1 MHSRESG
8 FTLIELVVTLA
19 IMGILMS
26 VAIPNYQMFVMSS
39 RMSAQ
44 ANEFM
49 TALGFT
55 RSEAIKRGT
64 RVTLCR
70 SSNNT
75 SCAASGTWA
84 QGWIVFIDGGTA
96 GTVDGT
102 DSVLQTHG
110 PLEGSPSFVGSGGT
124 LANYI
129 SYGSSAIGATAG
141 SFSLCPPSPAKVAGR
156 DIVISNSGRAR
167 VQNPPA
173 TACP

>member
-1 MHSRESG
+1 MQSTESG

-26 VAIPNYQMFVMSS
+26 VAIPNYQTFVMSS

-55 RSEAIKRGT
+55 RSEAIKRAT
-64 RVTLCR
+64 RVTLCK
-70 SSNNT
+70 SNDSLMCT
-75 SCAASGTWA
+75 TAGTWA
-84 QGWIVFIDGGTA
+84 QGWIIFTDGGTA
-96 GTVDGT
+96 GVIGGT
-102 DSVLQTHG
+102 DTVLQTHG
-110 PLEGSPSFVGSGGT
+110 PLEGSTSFVGSGGT

-129 SYGSSAIGATAG
+129 SYDSTAIGATSG
-141 SFSLCPPSPAKVAGR
+141 SFSLCPPSPATVAGR